1 MICSFLHPLKEL
13 LKQNFLR
20 DGINVALP
28 TPINNSLVRMP
39 SFEGKVGG
47 TCRLDV
53 GSEARY
59 NERCDSDFS
68 QWIVL
73 SPRAR

>member
-20 DGINVALP
+20 DGIDVTLP
-28 TPINNSLVRMP
+28 TTINGSLVRGP
-39 SFEGKVGG
+39 SFEGKLGG
-47 TCRLDV
+47 NCRLDV

-59 NERCDSDFS
+59 NERCDFDCS
-68 QWIVL
+68 QRIVL
-73 SPRAR
+73 SPRAG